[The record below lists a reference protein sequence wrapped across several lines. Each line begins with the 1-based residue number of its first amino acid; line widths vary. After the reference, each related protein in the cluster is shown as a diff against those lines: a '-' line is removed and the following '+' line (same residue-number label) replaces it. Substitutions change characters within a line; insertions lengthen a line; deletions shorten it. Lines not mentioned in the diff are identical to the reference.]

1 MRDHRSLHAW
11 QRARELVIS
20 VHRLAKGIWHPSLAP
35 IINQLRR
42 ASLSVQ
48 LNIAEGQ
55 ALGGARQFARH
66 LTVAYGSAIESV
78 ELLELLEELTDRGDG
93 ELAALT
99 ERARRNCALVLAL
112 KRSVARRRWF
122 GAEEGIVTSERARRD
137 PEGSRTASQRLTAHG
152 SRLTERAR
160 LAASPVH
167 YSVQCR
173 LTSDSPAPTEPATSF
188 PARPSVPSRSSP
200 SRTG

>member
-1 MRDHRSLHAW
+1 V
-11 QRARELVIS
+11 VIR
-20 VHRLAKGIWHPSLAP
+20 VHRLARGIWHPSLAP

-78 ELLELLEELTDRGDG
+78 ELLELLEELTGRRDG

-122 GAEEGIVTSERARRD
+122 SAEGGTGTGERARKEQ
-137 PEGSRTASQRLTAHG
+137 EGGRTANG
-152 SRLTERAR
+152 
-160 LAASPVH
+160 
-167 YSVQCR
+167 
-173 LTSDSPAPTEPATSF
+173 
-188 PARPSVPSRSSP
+188 
-200 SRTG
+200 